1 MFMCSTKSTQS
12 SWALL
17 ALAIR
22 IAQGLGMHRDG
33 DGASWDLFHAEMRRR
48 LWWQLIVLD
57 VLLSS
62 DRGSEPLIREGSFTT
77 RRPLHINDAD
87 IGLKSQIAIP
97 ELPSQI
103 VDMTLPL
110 IYMEAFH
117 ILRSINSSQ
126 ASTEAHA
133 NLASS
138 FLDKLEGTYD
148 WKTKIGHNAEVSD
161 PRLWLIN
168 VSGQLLSLMIWL
180 AVQYPLHRRV
190 EEPQEFSKRQALRT
204 ALALLAMRQ
213 HTEEAASA
221 APFLWWF
228 RMIEPWH
235 ALAVALSILS
245 SEKNEKVVKEAWPV
259 VSKAYERCDTRF
271 SGVGHGDVW
280 SPLQSLMFKARAH
293 ILRQAAEDAPLL
305 PAPPQQDAQES
316 LPAHSRTFESPAM
329 ETGFV
334 PNLCEVQPDTYF
346 GYHAMP
352 WTNEW
357 STGSSPDGED
367 TWEHWNMFV
376 DGLSCF
382 DPNPNP
388 SMTDARLL

>member
-1 MFMCSTKSTQS
+1 MCSTESTQA

-33 DGASWDLFHAEMRRR
+33 DGASWDVFHAEMRRR
-48 LWWQLIVLD
+48 LWWQLVVLD

-62 DRGSEPLIREGSFTT
+62 DRGSEPLIRDGSFTT

-87 IGLKSQIAIP
+87 ISLKSQMAVR
-97 ELPSQI
+97 ELPLQI

-117 ILRSINSSQ
+117 TLRSINLSQ
-126 ASTEAHA
+126 ASTETQA

-138 FLDKLEGTYD
+138 FLERLESTYD
-148 WKTKIGHNAEVSD
+148 LKTKIGLSAKASD

-168 VSGQLLSLMIWL
+168 VSGQLLSLMMWL

-213 HTEEAASA
+213 RTEEAASA

-235 ALAVALSILS
+235 ALAVALSILC
-245 SEKNEKVVKEAWPV
+245 SEKNEKVFNEAWPV
-259 VSKAYERCDTRF
+259 VSKAYERCEIRF
-271 SGVGHGDVW
+271 SGAGHGDVW
-280 SPLQSLMFKARAH
+280 SPLQSLMLKARAH
-293 ILRQAAEDAPLL
+293 VFRQATKEGVSL
-305 PAPPQQDAQES
+305 PAKPQQDARES
-316 LPAHSRTFESPAM
+316 LPRQSKISNSPIT
-329 ETGFV
+329 ETKFV
-334 PNLCEVQPDTYF
+334 PDVFGGDGQPDTYF

-352 WTNEW
+352 WNTEW
-357 STGSSPDGED
+357 STGSPSDGED
-367 TWEHWNMFV
+367 SWEHWNMFV
-376 DGLSCF
+376 DGLDGF
-382 DPNPNP
+382 DPNLNP
-388 SMTDARLL
+388 SMTDAWLF